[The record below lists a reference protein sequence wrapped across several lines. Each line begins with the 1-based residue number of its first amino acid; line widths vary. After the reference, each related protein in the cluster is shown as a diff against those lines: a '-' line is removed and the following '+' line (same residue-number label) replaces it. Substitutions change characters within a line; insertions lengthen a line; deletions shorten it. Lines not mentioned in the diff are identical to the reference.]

1 MRGGAGRLKANNSED
16 RDHRFRLILTF
27 AVALTLALAL
37 KLTLTLTLGTAH
49 SASQSGLLPHGQ
61 AAPSAGSGTVAANQ
75 FGSVVVCGFHVF
87 RGVFATDLRL
97 AGNEAG

>member
-87 RGVFATDLRL
+87 RGGFATDLRL